1 MLLMLFSFS
10 RRQNTYSPLYF
21 LASLGMGGLAVTF
34 FMYLLFW
41 VPHKGKAV
49 PTFEDISLAASGGD
63 AMMIATIAIAM
74 LGIAYFGFQNI
85 RFLIWNLL
93 AYREFMASQAYQSLR
108 TSNTETQILALPLA
122 LAMSVNVGFILG
134 LVFIPRLW
142 SVIEYLFPL
151 AMMVFLLIGGL
162 AFRQI
167 GEFLGRVLVKGGG
180 FSHAA
185 NNSYAQLLPAFAL
198 AMVGVGLAAPAALS
212 SSQMIAGISV
222 MASTFFMTAAVIY
235 AAIALVLG
243 VYAMFEHGAAPEA
256 APTLMI
262 VIPILTVLGIL
273 ALRQEHGLHTH
284 FGSHAAAGDVLMFLA
299 ILLSAQFLFGL
310 LGLKVLQQQQYLPR
324 YLSAEGKR
332 SPGSYA
338 LVCPGVAISVM
349 IHFFANKGLV
359 ATGLVE
365 KFSAAYWGVTMLAL
379 LFQILMIVLV
389 MRLNKLHFGSLV
401 TPAPLAAE

>member
-1 MLLMLFSFS
+1 MLLMFSFS
-10 RRQNTYSPLYF
+10 RRQNAYTPLYF

-49 PTFEDISLAASGGD
+49 PTFEDISLAASGGEP
-63 AMMIATIAIAM
+63 MMIAAITVAM

-85 RFLIWNLL
+85 RFLIWNLR
-93 AYREFMASQAYQSLR
+93 AYSDFKTSQAYQDLR
-108 TSNTETQILALPLA
+108 ESNAETQILALPLA
-122 LAMSVNVGFILG
+122 LAMSVNVAFILG
-134 LVFIPRLW
+134 LVFIPGLW

-151 AMMVFLLIGGL
+151 AMMTFVLIGWI

-167 GEFLGRVLVKGGG
+167 GDFLGRVLVSGGG

-212 SSQMIAGISV
+212 TSSMVAGLSV
-222 MASTFFMTAAVIY
+222 IASTFFLTAAVIY

-243 VYAMFEHGAAPEA
+243 TYAMFEHGAAPEA

-273 ALRQEHGLHTH
+273 ALRQDHGLHAH
-284 FGSHAAAGDVLMFLA
+284 FDSHAAAGDVLMFLT

-310 LGLKVLQQQQYLPR
+310 LGLKVLKQQHYVAR
-324 YLSAEGKR
+324 YLTAEGKR
-332 SPGSYA
+332 SAGSYA
-338 LVCPGVAISVM
+338 LVCPGIAISVM
-349 IHFFANKGLV
+349 IHFFVNKGLV
-359 ATGLVE
+359 AAGLVD
-365 KFSAAYWGVTMLAL
+365 KFSAGYWLVTLGAL
-379 LFQILMIVLV
+379 FFQALMILLV

-401 TPAPLAAE
+401 TPTPLAAE